1 MPINKTKK
9 RTFRQRLHSYICKKQ
24 DICCEKDIKREDV
37 IEGIIKKYKIISER
51 MDEKDEYLSYINNDL
66 GIFIGYLF
74 ELEKNNDIEGQK
86 LWKEIDKKMYE
97 NKKMY
102 EKKELSEE
110 KIIALF
116 KIVPLYFLMAFL
128 GYASYK
134 ES

>member
-66 GIFIGYLF
+66 LIFVGYLF
-74 ELEKNNDIEGQK
+74 DLEKKKDVEGQK
-86 LWKEIDKKMYE
+86 LWKEIDKKMRE
-97 NKKMY
+97 N
-102 EKKELSEE
+102 KELSEE
-110 KIIALF
+110 KTIAFL
-116 KIVPLYFLMAFL
+116 KEVPLYFLMAFL